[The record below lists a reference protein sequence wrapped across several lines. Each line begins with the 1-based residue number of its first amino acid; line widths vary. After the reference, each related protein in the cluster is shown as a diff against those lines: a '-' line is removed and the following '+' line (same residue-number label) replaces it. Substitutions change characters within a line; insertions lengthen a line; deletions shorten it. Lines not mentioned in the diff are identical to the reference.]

1 MTERPT
7 PRPDRI
13 RAAADDRDDLFDE
26 AFQKRLEYLAIV
38 SRRIVAGRNRAD
50 RRSKRTGGGVE
61 FADHR
66 QYSPGDDYRFLD
78 WKVYGRLG
86 RLLLRLYEEEEDLSV
101 YLLVDS
107 SASMGVGVGTANK
120 LAYAKRL
127 AAALA
132 YIGLSHLDRIS
143 VITLRDGLSARLPPT
158 RSKGRIFRVF
168 DFLREVRAEG
178 TTDLAR
184 AARAF
189 VAQNKRRGVVILI
202 SDLFDPAGFETALNT
217 LRYAKFEPYVI
228 QLTSAFDHG
237 EALYGDVLFVDA
249 ESGEQREV
257 TVTTALLDQYE
268 KAYAALCT
276 QLSDLCTK
284 KHVPLFTLDVAD
296 DFEDAVLRMLRH
308 GGLVR

>member
-1 MTERPT
+1 MS
-7 PRPDRI
+7 
-13 RAAADDRDDLFDE
+13 DDLFDE

-86 RLLLRLYEEEEDLSV
+86 RLLLRLYEEEEDLSI

-107 SASMGVGVGTANK
+107 SASMGVGTPSK
-120 LAYAKRL
+120 LRYAKTL

-132 YIGLSHLDRIS
+132 YIGLSHLDRVS
-143 VITLRDGLSARLPPT
+143 VITLRDGIAARLPPT
-158 RSKGRIFRVF
+158 RSKGRIFGVF
-168 DFLREVRAEG
+168 EFLRGVQAEG
-178 TTDLAR
+178 LTDLAR
-184 AARAF
+184 AARTF

-228 QLTSAFDHG
+228 QLTSAVDR
-237 EALYGDVLFVDA
+237 ADDVYGDVVLVDS
-249 ESGEQREV
+249 ETGEEREV
-257 TVTTALLDQYE
+257 TLTTSLLAQYK
-268 KAYAALCT
+268 KAYEALCE
-276 QLSDLCTK
+276 QNRDLCTR
-284 KHVPLFTLDVAD
+284 KHVPLFPIDVTAD
-296 DFEDAVLRMLRH
+296 LEDTVLRILRH
-308 GGLVR
+308 GGMVS

>member
-1 MTERPT
+1 MTERST
-7 PRPDRI
+7 PRPTDRLPH
-13 RAAADDRDDLFDE
+13 DPNERDDLFDE

-101 YLLVDS
+101 YVLIDS
-107 SASMGVGVGTANK
+107 SASMGVGVPNK
-120 LAYAKRL
+120 LAFGKKL

-132 YIGLSHLDRIS
+132 YIGLSHLDRVS
-143 VITLRDGLSARLPPT
+143 VITLRDGLAARLPPT

-168 DFLREVRAEG
+168 DFLRDVRAEG

-228 QLTSAFDHG
+228 QLTSAIDRG
-237 EALYGDVLFVDA
+237 DNLYGDVLFVDS
-249 ESGEQREV
+249 ETGEQREV
-257 TVTTALLDQYE
+257 TVTASLLDQYK
-268 KAYAALCT
+268 KAYAALCG
-276 QLSDLCTK
+276 QLAELCTK
-284 KHVPLFTLDVAD
+284 KRVPLFTIDVMD

>member
-1 MTERPT
+1 MAERPT
-7 PRPDRI
+7 PRRTDRN
-13 RAAADDRDDLFDE
+13 ADDLFDE

-101 YLLVDS
+101 YVLLDS
-107 SASMGVGVGTANK
+107 SASMGVGTPEK
-120 LAYAKRL
+120 LRYGKRL

-132 YIGLSHLDRIS
+132 YIGLSHLDRVS
-143 VITLRDGLSARLPPT
+143 VITLHDGLSARLPPT
-158 RSKGRIFRVF
+158 RNKGRIFGVF
-168 DFLREVRAEG
+168 EFLRDVKAAG
-178 TTDLAR
+178 KTNLAR
-184 AARAF
+184 AAKAF

-202 SDLFDPAGFETALNT
+202 SDLFDPEGFETALNT

-228 QLTSAFDHG
+228 QLTSATDRG
-237 EALYGDVLFVDA
+237 EDVYGDVVLVDS
-249 ESGEQREV
+249 ESGEAREV
-257 TVTTALLDQYE
+257 TVTSALLAQY
-268 KAYAALCT
+268 KQAYADLCNQTRELCT
-276 QLSDLCTK
+276 RKQ
-284 KHVPLFTLDVAD
+284 VPLFAIDVAA

-308 GGLVR
+308 GGLVS

>member
-1 MTERPT
+1 MTERST
-7 PRPDRI
+7 PRPPDRLQHG
-13 RAAADDRDDLFDE
+13 RTDRDDLFDE

-50 RRSKRTGGGVE
+50 RRSKRTGGGIE

-101 YLLVDS
+101 YVLIDS
-107 SASMGVGVGTANK
+107 SASMGVGFPNK
-120 LAYAKRL
+120 LAFGKRL

-132 YIGLSHLDRIS
+132 YIGLSHLDRVS

-168 DFLREVRAEG
+168 DFLRDVRAEG

-184 AARAF
+184 AARTF

-228 QLTSAFDHG
+228 QLTRAIDRG
-237 EALYGDVLFVDA
+237 DNLYGDVLFVDS
-249 ESGEQREV
+249 ETGEQREV
-257 TVTTALLDQYE
+257 TVTTSLLEQYK
-268 KAYAALCT
+268 KAYAALCG
-276 QLSDLCTK
+276 QLTDLCTK
-284 KHVPLFTLDVAD
+284 KHVPLFTIDVTD